1 MPEENQ
7 TQFPRCEHEVGPY
20 YGVKSNLNNPRGRE
34 HCGAFGQEYRIY
46 RDERA
51 HAVKSPY
58 FSGITILCDKHK
70 KRKEKQGFVLEPIYS
85 TLVTPKPSS

>member
-20 YGVKSNLNNPRGRE
+20 LGAKE
-34 HCGAFGQEYRIY
+34 HGASRHNCGAFGQEYRIY

-70 KRKEKQGFVLEPIYS
+70 KRKEKQGFILEPIY
-85 TLVTPKPSS
+85 TVTKDSAKASS